1 MIINEKIQTRKNNWF
16 FQKKYHLPEY
26 DFLHDPTVKEIC
38 WRYSMEKTLI
48 HSPLYCFM
56 RIRKW
61 IALSCDYFDNR
72 LYCYRT
78 MLAHQKRANKAPL
91 VGKTH
96 VLHLKVEFQV
106 RKKINQLI
114 APISPLTQLRRFW
127 ELFSQNAPMYLFPQ
141 MRKVKTLGKLLCR
154 GKRWKTGNKFASS
167 WMRGKV
173 LADWEIRGIMMMS
186 DCVYL
191 MSADNTIT
199 PKEFILKEPVRTW
212 IR

>member
-1 MIINEKIQTRKNNWF
+1 
-16 FQKKYHLPEY
+16 
-26 DFLHDPTVKEIC
+26 
-38 WRYSMEKTLI
+38 
-48 HSPLYCFM
+48 M